1 MSAVAARDMDVLSSS
16 WHPAK
21 EARDDRLR
29 KWVGFS
35 VAAHAVLFGI
45 IVAGPLVGG
54 HAEPRSLGSLIEVAL
69 VPSQAVP
76 APIPASLL
84 SPAAAPAAKAVER
97 ASVKPAAPSAPKGV
111 VLEKAGK
118 KEKEIPQVSRTE
130 QKEDAEEGARQ
141 KEREKLLAS
150 LSALKKEAPETS
162 APKKN
167 GTARSV
173 DEISESLS
181 RAAKEKQEQDAL
193 ASAEKLSGGVAA
205 AYEAKVV
212 REVEKKWRV
221 PANLSRLKD
230 LTAIVRFEISSAGK
244 VQKVSLDKSS
254 GNSAF
259 DESVLRAAGQVLNLE
274 APPPGV
280 SQTLLVR
287 FNNREMGK

>member
-1 MSAVAARDMDVLSSS
+1 MSAVAARGLDDLSSS

-21 EARDDRLR
+21 ELRDDRLR

-45 IVAGPLVGG
+45 ILAGPLVGG
-54 HAEPRSLGSLIEVAL
+54 HAKPHSLGPLIEVAL
-69 VPSQAVP
+69 VPSQTVP
-76 APIPASLL
+76 APVPASLP
-84 SPAAAPAAKAVER
+84 SPAAAPTAKAVER
-97 ASVKPAAPSAPKGV
+97 ASAKPVAPPSPKGV

-118 KEKEIPQVSRTE
+118 KEKEIPQGSRVE
-130 QKEDAEEGARQ
+130 QKENAEEAARQ

-150 LSALKKEAPETS
+150 LSALKKEAPVAS
-162 APKKN
+162 APKN

-181 RAAKEKQEQDAL
+181 RAAKEKQEREAL

-244 VQKVSLDKSS
+244 VQKVALDKSS
-254 GNSAF
+254 GNAAF